1 MKKEDCFA
9 YNENTGCI
17 IFNRKC
23 KCSKV
28 EKCSF
33 FYPKKRS
40 FPDYFYNK
48 MNMVNAINQARAIVS
63 QKRYNLSLAILTTIA
78 IIIAVISFIK

>member
-9 YNENTGCI
+9 YNEKIGCI
-17 IFNRKC
+17 IFGRKC
-23 KCSKV
+23 KYSNA

-33 FYPKKRS
+33 FYLEKRG

-63 QKRYNLSLAILTTIA
+63 QKRYNLFLATLTAIA
-78 IIIAVISFIK
+78 IIIAVISFMK

>member
-9 YNENTGCI
+9 HNEKIGCI
-17 IFNRKC
+17 IFNKKC
-23 KCSKV
+23 KYSKV

-33 FYPKKRS
+33 FYPEKRS
-40 FPDYFYNK
+40 FPPYFYNK

-63 QKRYNLSLAILTTIA
+63 QRRFNLFLTILMAIT
-78 IIIAVISFIK
+78 IIIAVISIIT